1 MALKVLLVDDQ
12 PSARLMAQ
20 AILEHAGYEV
30 HACSTGS
37 DGLDALSK
45 YQFDFAFIDVN
56 LPDMSGLDLPGKCT
70 APWLPPMLGITSMPT
85 ANLMSSALA
94 AGMCGL
100 LKKPITREQLTGAM
114 AAARSARAMSARVRF
129 GEQPVDLKVL
139 AEIRATGDEEL
150 MRRLVD
156 QAIAD
161 ARQCIEDLAPI
172 DVRANPDDWR
182 NAVQN
187 LHGVALTVGAR
198 RLAST
203 TGDAAT
209 LSDDEL
215 VTRADEL
222 RQEFAKL
229 LEEARAWL
237 DEHGRL
243 LSARERDCLRLAAA
257 GLGTKGIADKLAIAE
272 PTVKFHLNN
281 AAIKLDARG
290 RVQAVAKAVKLG
302 AI

>member
-1 MALKVLLVDDQ
+1 
-12 PSARLMAQ
+12 
-20 AILEHAGYEV
+20 
-30 HACSTGS
+30 
-37 DGLDALSK
+37 
-45 YQFDFAFIDVN
+45 
-56 LPDMSGLDLPGKCT
+56 
-70 APWLPPMLGITSMPT
+70 
-85 ANLMSSALA
+85 
-94 AGMCGL
+94 
-100 LKKPITREQLTGAM
+100 
-114 AAARSARAMSARVRF
+114 
-129 GEQPVDLKVL
+129 
-139 AEIRATGDEEL
+139 
-150 MRRLVD
+150 VD

-172 DVRANPDDWR
+172 DARTNPDDWR

-198 RLAST
+198 RLASAT
-203 TGDAAT
+203 ADAAT
-209 LSDDEL
+209 LSDNEL

-257 GLGTKGIADKLAIAE
+257 GFGTKGIADKLAIAE

-281 AAIKLDARG
+281 AATKLDARG

>member
-1 MALKVLLVDDQ
+1 MALKVLLVDDE
-12 PSARLMAQ
+12 PSARLMVQ

-70 APWLPPMLGITSMPT
+70 APWLPPILGITSMPT

-94 AGMCGL
+94 AGMCAL

-114 AAARSARAMSARVRF
+114 AATRSSRVMSARVRF

-139 AEIRATGDEEL
+139 AEIRATGDGEL
-150 MRRLVD
+150 MQRLVD

-161 ARQCIEDLAPI
+161 AQQCIEDLAPI
-172 DVRANPDDWR
+172 DAQTNIDSWR

-198 RLAST
+198 RLASST
-203 TGDAAT
+203 ADAAT

-215 VTRADEL
+215 ITRADEL

-229 LEEARAWL
+229 LEEASACL

-243 LSARERDCLRLAAA
+243 LSTRERDCLRLAAQDSA
-257 GLGTKGIADKLAIAE
+257 QRALQTNSRSRSHGEVSPQQCGD
-272 PTVKFHLNN
+272 
-281 AAIKLDARG
+281 
-290 RVQAVAKAVKLG
+290 
-302 AI
+302 